1 MVPCSYGT
9 PYIGETSQSIRQRIF
24 EHDADIRH
32 NRSRTSALAEHAGKS
47 CHHVCIEDSKVI
59 AKVDHF
65 HHRKLREA
73 IEIERHPRN
82 LNRDDGWK
90 LSKSWTP
97 ALSR

>member
-1 MVPCSYGT
+1 MVPCSCDN
-9 PYIGETSQSIRQRIF
+9 PYIGEIGRSIRQRIN
-24 EHDADIRH
+24 EHAADIRH
-32 NRSRTSALAEHAGKS
+32 NRSRTLALAEHAKKS

-73 IEIERHPRN
+73 IEIERHAKN

-90 LSKSWTP
+90 LSKS
-97 ALSR
+97 